1 MDVGRFVLKVTWTLF
16 FAAFLP
22 LQAKLPWVK
31 KAQALGFTEI
41 TSCASCHSSDKPKK
55 GDPLGERGKWLQ
67 CEKTRRNA
75 SEVDV
80 AWLKDYPKKG

>member
-1 MDVGRFVLKVTWTLF
+1 MNTDRFLLRVVLALS

-55 GDPLGERGKWLQ
+55 GDPLGNVESG
-67 CEKTRRNA
+67 CNA
-75 SEVDV
+75 KRPGEMHR
-80 AWLKDYPKKG
+80 K